1 MGKLAHLLIQT
12 EIRSFAFSSL
22 LFDVFFFFPEHLSFP
37 KLLKPVLIKLC
48 ICEQTRNLA
57 GSGFMGI
64 VICSL
69 RIMSLG

>member
-22 LFDVFFFFPEHLSFP
+22 LFDVFFFSEHLSFP

-57 GSGFMGI
+57 GSGFMRI